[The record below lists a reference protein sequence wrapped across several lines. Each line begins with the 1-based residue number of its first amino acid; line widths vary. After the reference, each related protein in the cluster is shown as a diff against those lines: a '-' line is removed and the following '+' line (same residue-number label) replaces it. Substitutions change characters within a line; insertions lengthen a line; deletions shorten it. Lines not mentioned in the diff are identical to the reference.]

1 VCGAAATLVRATAL
15 YGPVVVGGAIGVG
28 GLLAQ
33 RDIASWFN
41 PINTTPDVRGDL
53 TPAPDGEPTAAV
65 ETVERLLAE
74 ARGNGAAPPR

>member
-1 VCGAAATLVRATAL
+1 MCGSAATLVRATAL

-28 GLLAQ
+28 GLLAR

-41 PINTTPDVRGDL
+41 PATTVEAIHGQGQ
-53 TPAPDGEPTAAV
+53 APDGEATAAV